1 MKNVLEFHSGV
12 QFDQQEDDA
21 SSPEAVPLTRSVE
34 TWDVPVIVTTAVQ
47 FFESL
52 YACQP
57 SKCRKLHNLAQ
68 SVLIFDE
75 AQMLPLPYLRPCVWA
90 IAQLVRHYGASA
102 VLCTATQPALDP
114 IFQEFAP
121 EIPIREICPMAEAH
135 WESFRRVSF
144 QQGRNAVLDG
154 PGRPPAAAGAGSVR
168 RQHPPG
174 RAGGLPPTVRS
185 RQFPSLHP
193 DVPRAPQENSG

>member
-1 MKNVLEFHSGV
+1 MENVLEFHSGV

-21 SSPEAVPLTRSVE
+21 SSPETAPLTRSVE

-52 YACQP
+52 YACRP

-75 AQMLPLPYLRPCVWA
+75 ARCSPPL
-90 IAQLVRHYGASA
+90 SA
-102 VLCTATQPALDP
+102 PLCLGDCPAGPALRRFRCFVYRHSARFGP
-114 IFQEFAP
+114 HFQEFAP

-144 QQGRNAVLDG
+144 QQ
-154 PGRPPAAAGAGSVR
+154 AGS
-168 RQHPPG
+168 QK
-174 RAGGLPPTVRS
+174 L
-185 RQFPSLHP
+185 QFLF
-193 DVPRAPQENSG
+193 QSGWQYCQTHNFN